1 MEMLV
6 YWLDHVGPSL
16 TAESLT
22 VERPETTRDPLV
34 TARSSPLRVHPG
46 TAAEAPR
53 LQHPKSGAARRTRD
67 LRGVCEK
74 GHSLQE
80 TMIEHSWNSWIL
92 FASRLL
98 TSLIPWL
105 SDCSYLKEGRFV
117 CAEHGRPR
125 MRNRPFRRARWSRM
139 MHCFVFL
146 CIFCYKENADA
157 KFGPVTSGDH
167 TLATTTRPFRDIYT
181 IDRDR

>member
-1 MEMLV
+1 MTDPHVDSSWPSLELSIDHPERSFHVPNMEMLV

-74 GHSLQE
+74 G
-80 TMIEHSWNSWIL
+80 
-92 FASRLL
+92 
-98 TSLIPWL
+98 IP
-105 SDCSYLKEGRFV
+105 CK
-117 CAEHGRPR
+117 RP
-125 MRNRPFRRARWSRM
+125 
-139 MHCFVFL
+139 
-146 CIFCYKENADA
+146 
-157 KFGPVTSGDH
+157 
-167 TLATTTRPFRDIYT
+167 
-181 IDRDR
+181 